1 MIAACDLMKYYELVD
16 RPLTVQNIRWN
27 VIKSHQ
33 SQWKALKDKKEL
45 EAPDTPK
52 ITRTFP
58 IIKWLAAFE
67 DHLRQLIGVC
77 MVPLYYVVCPDVPVG
92 AAPPLAVDQA
102 HSTEY
107 GSVEIELTNRASH
120 ADPLF
125 REDNQKVY
133 FLIEE
138 ATRGI
143 SSSEAAKSEA
153 TMWGK

>member
-1 MIAACDLMKYYELVD
+1 M
-16 RPLTVQNIRWN
+16 
-27 VIKSHQ
+27 
-33 SQWKALKDKKEL
+33 KDKKES
-45 EAPDTPK
+45 EAPDIPK

-67 DHLRQLIGVC
+67 DQLRQLIGVR
-77 MVPLYYVVCPDVPVG
+77 MVPLYYVVCPDVPVR
-92 AAPPLAVDQA
+92 AAPPLAADQP

-138 ATRGI
+138 ATRGTQYAPTI
-143 SSSEAAKSEA
+143 KPYQRANN
-153 TMWGK
+153 G